1 MVSCEEWLKKDYLE
15 LWNGV
20 YPEEEDEEKE
30 EDSGDIYIRDCGKGD
45 WQHGVDRQGRME
57 EKLELKF

>member
-1 MVSCEEWLKKDYLE
+1 